1 LVLGSDGAAIYVN
14 GKLQAS
20 SDSVSLRPDDL
31 GITTIGYIG
40 RSQFPVDPYLDGSI
54 DEYRIYR
61 RALSAAEIATLA
73 GG

>member
-40 RSQFPVDPYLDGSI
+40 RSQFPISMVRSTSTGS
-54 DEYRIYR
+54 
-61 RALSAAEIATLA
+61 TA
-73 GG
+73 GP